1 MEEQKKK
8 KTGLLMGLIVGG
20 AIGSVLSILF
30 APDKG
35 ERTRKKVSK
44 QGMVLFKKG
53 KTLAEEFIEK
63 YKSRVDKEIK

>member
-1 MEEQKKK
+1 MEEKKK
-8 KTGLLMGLIVGG
+8 KKSLIMGLIVGG

-35 ERTRKKVSK
+35 ERTRRKVSK
-44 QGMVLFKKG
+44 QGKILYKKG

-63 YKSRVDKEIK
+63 YKTRVEKEMK